1 MHYLLIHGSWHGA
14 WCWEKLTPYLLA
26 NKDQVTCF
34 DLPGSGEK
42 FGEINEV
49 TFDLLL
55 NTVKD
60 ELIKQT
66 KPVVLI
72 AHSFAGLLTANL
84 AEEFHHKINHI
95 FYLAAWL
102 PRKDYSLVDMAVEY
116 NNSDLPSIFSNAPNP
131 NWTQLDTEGARN
143 FFYHDCG
150 SEIQNFALSH
160 IKPKNGLPD
169 RTKMKRVFT
178 KNSIH
183 KSTYV
188 LCTEDKVI
196 NPLSQKDMAIR
207 FGLNS
212 EQIIPF
218 KSGHS
223 PFLSQPE
230 MLAQLIIGV
239 ERG

>member
-26 NKDQVTCF
+26 NEHQVTCF
-34 DLPGSGEK
+34 DLPGSGEQFEK
-42 FGEINEV
+42 INEV
-49 TFDLLL
+49 TFDLLI

-66 KPVVLI
+66 EPVVVI
-72 AHSFAGLLTANL
+72 AHSFAGLLIAEL
-84 AEEFHHKINHI
+84 AEEFHHKIKHI

-102 PRKDYSLVDMAVEY
+102 PREGYSLVDMAVEY
-116 NNSDLPSIFSNAPNP
+116 NNSKLPSIFIAAPNP
-131 NWTQLDTEGARN
+131 NWTMLDKEGARH
-143 FFYHDCG
+143 FFYHDCD
-150 SEIQNFALSH
+150 SEIQNFALSR

-169 RTKMKRVFT
+169 RTKIKAVFT

-196 NPLSQKDMAIR
+196 NPLSQQDMAIK
-207 FGLNS
+207 FGLS
-212 EQIIPF
+212 TEQIISF

-223 PFLSQPE
+223 PFLSQPQ
-230 MLAQLIIGV
+230 MLAQLISRV
-239 ERG
+239 SSQ